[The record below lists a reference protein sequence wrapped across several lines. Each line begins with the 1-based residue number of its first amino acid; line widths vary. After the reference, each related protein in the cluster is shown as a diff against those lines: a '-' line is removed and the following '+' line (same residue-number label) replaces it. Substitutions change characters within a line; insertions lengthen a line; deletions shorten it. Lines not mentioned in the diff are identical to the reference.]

1 MTYAN
6 PDIML
11 DVVCMAEKPITPT
24 IQTLQTAQT
33 KMSAHNAHEDTL
45 EKKTEKMQ
53 QICTKSWLT
62 ASYDIVLCR
71 NLHLQS
77 LQNQPK
83 GERCSLP
90 FAESSIASAHAD
102 ISEL

>member
-45 EKKTEKMQ
+45 EKKQKKCNRFAQ
-53 QICTKSWLT
+53 SWLT

-83 GERCSLP
+83 GKRCSLP

>member
-45 EKKTEKMQ
+45 EKKQKK
-53 QICTKSWLT
+53 CNRF
-62 ASYDIVLCR
+62 A
-71 NLHLQS
+71 QS
-77 LQNQPK
+77 P
-83 GERCSLP
+83 G
-90 FAESSIASAHAD
+90 
-102 ISEL
+102 